1 MADTSPVQA
10 QQPAPPPPQL
20 RRYTRD
26 TVDTSKLKQLS
37 EEVLGMTPFQWQLDA
52 AVEILCGENLILDVG
67 TGCGKSLCFVLPL
80 LLDTNDIGISVM
92 PLTAL
97 MLDQAKTAKIP
108 TLAICHETI
117 ETIGRVKLYE
127 VRTYRHIICSPEI
140 LKTKAFKSGV
150 LNRIADRCRVVNLD
164 EAHCISTW
172 GGSFRPDYLELGDLR
187 GLVPSHVPI
196 LIASATWPSNVL
208 DEVRQVVGMPP
219 NTRRIA
225 ISNARPNVALSVR
238 ATAHEEPSFA
248 DLRFLIPVDAKKT
261 ADIPVT
267 LVYFNERLKAERAC
281 DRLSQWARDAG
292 IEIPDG
298 DECVA
303 FYHAK
308 VGPKRKRE
316 LEAMLAA
323 GKVRIL
329 CCTDAVGMGC
339 DMRNIERVIL
349 WELPPS
355 FCALVQRAGR
365 AARDLT
371 KLGEA
376 ILIVSKNLINKGAK
390 GLEAELLAV
399 VEAAAE
405 AAADEAEAMNESEG
419 LDVVGPGVEV
429 NTGGETL
436 LVEEGGVRQSNESDD
451 EDAEG
456 GAKQSTRGKRGR
468 RAKNECSEREARFLT
483 RFACGKDCIAGV
495 WDEFFENATKG
506 QF

>member
-1 MADTSPVQA
+1 M
-10 QQPAPPPPQL
+10 
-20 RRYTRD
+20 
-26 TVDTSKLKQLS
+26 
-37 EEVLGMTPFQWQLDA
+37 
-52 AVEILCGENLILDVG
+52 
-67 TGCGKSLCFVLPL
+67 
-80 LLDTNDIGISVM
+80 
-92 PLTAL
+92 
-97 MLDQAKTAKIP
+97 
-108 TLAICHETI
+108 
-117 ETIGRVKLYE
+117 
-127 VRTYRHIICSPEI
+127 
-140 LKTKAFKSGV
+140 
-150 LNRIADRCRVVNLD
+150 NRIADRCRVVNLD

-329 CCTDAVGMGC
+329 CCTDAVGMVSFVFC
-339 DMRNIERVIL
+339 VAIMYLPQSRVVICATSSA
-349 WELPPS
+349 S
-355 FCALVQRAGR
+355 FCGSCRRPSARSSNVQG
-365 AARDLT
+365 
-371 KLGEA
+371 
-376 ILIVSKNLINKGAK
+376 
-390 GLEAELLAV
+390 ELL
-399 VEAAAE
+399 
-405 AAADEAEAMNESEG
+405 
-419 LDVVGPGVEV
+419 
-429 NTGGETL
+429 ET
-436 LVEEGGVRQSNESDD
+436 
-451 EDAEG
+451 
-456 GAKQSTRGKRGR
+456 
-468 RAKNECSEREARFLT
+468 
-483 RFACGKDCIAGV
+483 
-495 WDEFFENATKG
+495 
-506 QF
+506 